1 MTKSK
6 NKGNVRQLFLYFFGI
21 LVRLFFK
28 FPYLCG
34 HKTTKPIYLTN
45 DMTKNIT
52 KDIRYIGVDDPEM
65 RLFESQYATPDGM
78 CYNSYVILDEKVAIL
93 DTSDRRTL
101 GTWKENL
108 TEALGGRTPDYLI
121 VQHLEPDHASGIA
134 DLCALYPTL
143 QIVCSAKAQQ
153 MMPQYG
159 LGAAP
164 IITVK
169 EGDTLSLGSHTLRFI
184 MAPMVHWPEVMVTYD
199 EADRVLFSA
208 DGFGKFGVYDADADD
223 WACEARRYYF
233 NICGKYGTPVS
244 TLLKKAAAL
253 DIQQILPLHGPVLEG
268 EKLAEALRLYT
279 IWSAYDVE
287 TEGVFIAHASIHGN
301 TAAAA
306 ERLVEIL
313 KAKGCP
319 KVAISDLCRDDLG
332 EAIEDAFRYGKMICM
347 ASSYDAGVFP
357 PMFDFLHHLE
367 IKAYQR
373 RRVGLVENGSWA
385 PSAAKTM
392 RPMLE
397 GMKQVE
403 IVEPV
408 VTLRGTMKEADIPQL
423 EALADAILA

>member
-1 MTKSK
+1 M
-6 NKGNVRQLFLYFFGI
+6 I
-21 LVRLFFK
+21 
-28 FPYLCG
+28 
-34 HKTTKPIYLTN
+34 
-45 DMTKNIT
+45 KNIT
-52 KDIRYIGVDDPEM
+52 ADIRYIGVDDPEQL
-65 RLFESQYATPDGM
+65 LFENQYHTPDGM
-78 CYNSYVILDEKVAIL
+78 CYNSYVILDEKVAVM
-93 DTSDRRTL
+93 DTSDSRTMDA
-101 GTWKENL
+101 WKENL
-108 TEALGGRTPDYLI
+108 QEALAGRKPDYLL
-121 VQHLEPDHASGIA
+121 VHHLEPDHAGGIA
-134 DLCALYPTL
+134 EMCALYPDM
-143 QIVCSAKAQQ
+143 QIVCSAKAKQ
-153 MMPQYG
+153 MMPQYITVPEVTPEG
-159 LGAAP
+159 KERVL
-164 IITVK
+164 TVK
-169 EGDTLSLGSHTLRFI
+169 EGDTLSLGRHTLRFM
-184 MAPMVHWPEVMVTYD
+184 MAPMVHWPEVMASFD

-233 NICGKYGTPVS
+233 NICGKYGQPVS
-244 TLLKKAAAL
+244 TLLKKVAAL
-253 DIQQILPLHGPVLEG
+253 DVQKILPLHGPVLEG
-268 EKLAEALRLYT
+268 EKMLEALRLYT

-306 ERLVEIL
+306 ERLLEIL

-319 KVAISDLCRDDLG
+319 KVAVSDLCRDDLG

-357 PMFDFLHHLE
+357 PMYDFLHHLD

-408 VTLRGTMKEADIPQL
+408 VTLRGAMKDADLPQL

>member
-1 MTKSK
+1 M
-6 NKGNVRQLFLYFFGI
+6 
-21 LVRLFFK
+21 
-28 FPYLCG
+28 
-34 HKTTKPIYLTN
+34 
-45 DMTKNIT
+45 KNIT
-52 KDIRYIGVDDPEM
+52 ADIRYIGVDDPEL
-65 RLFESQYATPDGM
+65 RLFESQYHTLEGM
-78 CYNSYVILDEKVAIL
+78 CYNSYVILDEKVAIM
-93 DTSDRRTL
+93 DTSDSRTMDA
-101 GTWKENL
+101 WKANL
-108 TEALGGRTPDYLI
+108 AEALGDRQPDYLI
-121 VQHLEPDHASGIA
+121 VHHLEPDHASGIA
-134 DLCALYPTL
+134 ELCALYPKM

-153 MMPQYG
+153 MMPQYMTVEG
-159 LGAAP
+159 ISPVL
-164 IITVK
+164 TVK
-169 EGDTLSLGSHTLRFI
+169 EGDTLSLGRHTLQFM

-199 EADRVLFSA
+199 AADRVLFSA

-244 TLLKKAAAL
+244 TLLKKVAAL
-253 DIQQILPLHGPVLEG
+253 DVQKILPLHGPVLEG
-268 EKLAEALRLYT
+268 EKMVEALRLYT

-301 TAAAA
+301 TAGAA

-357 PMFDFLHHLE
+357 FLHHLE
-367 IKAYQR
+367 IKAFQR

-397 GMKQVE
+397 GMKAVE
-403 IVEPV
+403 VVEPV
-408 VTLRGTMKEADIPQL
+408 VTLRGCMKDTDILQL
-423 EALADAILA
+423 EVLADAILA

>member
-1 MTKSK
+1 MIQ
-6 NKGNVRQLFLYFFGI
+6 NI
-21 LVRLFFK
+21 
-28 FPYLCG
+28 
-34 HKTTKPIYLTN
+34 TN
-45 DMTKNIT
+45 DIL
-52 KDIRYIGVDDPEM
+52 YIGVDDPEQH
-65 RLFESQYATPDGM
+65 LFESQYVTPDGM
-78 CYNSYVILDEKVAIL
+78 CYNSYIIKDEKVAVM
-93 DTSDRRTL
+93 DTSDNDTIDQ
-101 GTWKENL
+101 WKTNL
-108 TEALGGRTPDYLI
+108 AEALEGRTPDYLI
-121 VQHLEPDHASGIA
+121 VHHLEPDHASGIA
-134 DLCALYPTL
+134 EVAGMYPGLT
-143 QIVCSAKAQQ
+143 IVCSAKAKQ
-153 MMPQYG
+153 MMPQYFDDEA
-159 LGAAP
+159 LLARVQ
-164 IITVK
+164 TVK
-169 EGDTLSLGSHTLRFI
+169 EGDTLTLGRHTLRFI

-199 EADRVLFSA
+199 DCDHALFSA

-233 NICGKYGTPVS
+233 NICGKYGGPVQ

-253 DIQQILPLHGPVLEG
+253 DIQRILPLHGPVLEG

-319 KVAISDLCRDDLG
+319 KVAISDLCRDDLH

-357 PMFDFLHHLE
+357 PMYDFLHHLDV
-367 IKAYQR
+367 KAYQR
-373 RRVGLVENGSWA
+373 RRVCLVENGSWA

-392 RPMLE
+392 RAMLE
-397 GMKQVE
+397 GMKAVE

-408 VTLRGTMKEADIPQL
+408 VTLRGRMKDADLLQL
-423 EALADAILA
+423 EALAEAIL

>member
-1 MTKSK
+1 MSISPDI
-6 NKGNVRQLFLYFFGI
+6 N
-21 LVRLFFK
+21 
-28 FPYLCG
+28 YL
-34 HKTTKPIYLTN
+34 
-45 DMTKNIT
+45 
-52 KDIRYIGVDDPEM
+52 GVDDAEQH
-65 RLFESQYATPDGM
+65 LFESQYVTPDGM
-78 CYNSYVILDEKVAIL
+78 CYNSYVILDEKIAIM
-93 DTSDRRTL
+93 DTSDNRTL
-101 GTWKENL
+101 DEWFDNL
-108 TEALGGRTPDYLI
+108 AAALGDRQPDYLL
-121 VQHLEPDHASGIA
+121 VHHLEPDHASGIA
-134 DLCALYPTL
+134 EVCARYPQL
-143 QIVCSAKAQQ
+143 QIVCSAKAKQ
-153 MMPQYG
+153 MMPQYFEDSV
-159 LGAAP
+159 LQERVIA
-164 IITVK
+164 VK
-169 EGDTLSLGSHTLRFI
+169 EGDTLSLGRHTLHFI

-199 EADRVLFSA
+199 DCDRVLFSA
-208 DGFGKFGVYDADADD
+208 DGFGKFGVYEADADD

-253 DIQQILPLHGPVLEG
+253 DIQKILPLHGPVLEG
-268 EKLAEALRLYT
+268 EKMAEAVRLYT

-319 KVAISDLCRDDLG
+319 KVAVSDLCRDDLG

-357 PMFDFLHHLE
+357 PMYDFLHHLD

-397 GMKQVE
+397 AMKQVE
-403 IVEPV
+403 VVEPV
-408 VTLRGTMKEADIPQL
+408 VTLRGRMKDADIPQL
-423 EALADAILA
+423 EALADAILK

>member
-1 MTKSK
+1 M
-6 NKGNVRQLFLYFFGI
+6 I
-21 LVRLFFK
+21 
-28 FPYLCG
+28 
-34 HKTTKPIYLTN
+34 
-45 DMTKNIT
+45 KNIT
-52 KDIRYIGVDDPEM
+52 ADIRYIGVDDPEQH
-65 RLFESQYATPDGM
+65 LFESQYHTPDGM
-78 CYNSYVILDEKVAIL
+78 CYNSFVILDEKVAIM
-93 DTSDRRTL
+93 DTSDSRTL
-101 GTWKENL
+101 EAWKANL
-108 TEALGGRTPDYLI
+108 KEALAGRQPDYLI

-134 DLCALYPTL
+134 EVCALYPTL
-143 QIVCSAKAQQ
+143 QIVCSAKALQ
-153 MMPQYG
+153 MMPQYMPLSNSSHGGEG
-159 LGAAP
+159 LDESR
-164 IITVK
+164 IQTVK
-169 EGDTLSLGSHTLRFI
+169 EGDTLALGRHTLSFI

-199 EADRVLFSA
+199 ATDKVLFSA

-244 TLLKKAAAL
+244 TLLKKAAAI
-253 DIQQILPLHGPVLEG
+253 DIQKILPLHGPVLEG
-268 EKLAEALRLYT
+268 EKMAEAVRLYT

-357 PMFDFLHHLE
+357 PMYDFLHHLD

-408 VTLRGTMKEADIPQL
+408 VTLRGCMKDADIPQL
-423 EALADAILA
+423 EALAEAMMN

>member
-1 MTKSK
+1 M
-6 NKGNVRQLFLYFFGI
+6 I
-21 LVRLFFK
+21 
-28 FPYLCG
+28 
-34 HKTTKPIYLTN
+34 
-45 DMTKNIT
+45 KNIT
-52 KDIRYIGVDDPEM
+52 ADIRYIGVDDPEQH
-65 RLFESQYATPDGM
+65 LFESQYHTPDGM
-78 CYNSYVILDEKVAIL
+78 CYNSFVILDEKVAIM
-93 DTSDRRTL
+93 DTSDSRTL
-101 GTWKENL
+101 EAWKANL
-108 TEALGGRTPDYLI
+108 KEALAGRQPDYLI

-134 DLCALYPTL
+134 EVCALYPTL
-143 QIVCSAKAQQ
+143 QVVCSAKAKQ
-153 MMPQYG
+153 MMPQYFTVPEG
-159 LGAAP
+159 SPEGKERVL
-164 IITVK
+164 TVK
-169 EGDTLSLGSHTLRFI
+169 EGDTLSLGRHTLQFI

-199 EADRVLFSA
+199 ATDKVLFSA

-268 EKLAEALRLYT
+268 EKMAEAVRLYT

-306 ERLVEIL
+306 QRLVEIL

-319 KVAISDLCRDDLG
+319 KVAISDLCRDDMG

-357 PMFDFLHHLE
+357 PMYDFLHHLD

-397 GMKQVE
+397 GLKQVE

-408 VTLRGTMKEADIPQL
+408 VTLRGKMKDEDLAQL

>member
-1 MTKSK
+1 M
-6 NKGNVRQLFLYFFGI
+6 I
-21 LVRLFFK
+21 
-28 FPYLCG
+28 
-34 HKTTKPIYLTN
+34 
-45 DMTKNIT
+45 KNIT
-52 KDIRYIGVDDPEM
+52 ADIRYIGVDDPEQH
-65 RLFESQYATPDGM
+65 LFESQYHTPDGM
-78 CYNSYVILDEKVAIL
+78 CYNSFVILDEKVAIM
-93 DTSDRRTL
+93 DTSDSRTL
-101 GTWKENL
+101 EAWKANL
-108 TEALGGRTPDYLI
+108 KEALAGRQPDYLI

-134 DLCALYPTL
+134 EVCALYPTL
-143 QIVCSAKAQQ
+143 QVVCSAKAKQ
-153 MMPQYG
+153 MMPQYMPLSNSPRGGEG
-159 LGAAP
+159 LDESR
-164 IITVK
+164 IQTVK
-169 EGDTLSLGSHTLRFI
+169 EGDTLALGRHTLSFI

-199 EADRVLFSA
+199 ATDKVLFSA

-268 EKLAEALRLYT
+268 EKMAEAVRLYT

-319 KVAISDLCRDDLG
+319 KVAISDLCRDDMG

-357 PMFDFLHHLE
+357 PMYDFLHHLD

-403 IVEPV
+403 VVEPV
-408 VTLRGTMKEADIPQL
+408 VTLRGKMKDEDLAQL